1 MPSEMKVPTVSV
13 IIPTFNRAWTLSSAI
28 DSVLAQSFQDFE
40 LIIVDDGSTD
50 NTNAL
55 LTQYGDTIQVLP
67 QANRGVSAARNR
79 GIHAARGRLI
89 AFLDSDDEWMPEKLA
104 VQVEFFKQNPTL
116 QICQTEEIW
125 IRKGQHVNPKKR
137 HKKPAGDIFK
147 PSLHLCLVSPSAVM
161 LRRALFE
168 RVGFFDEAL
177 PACEDYDMWL
187 RISCHYPVGLID
199 TPLIIKRG
207 GHADQLSR
215 MAGLDQYRIQ
225 SIVKLMESGH
235 LSDNQKQA
243 AVAVLVEKCRIYA
256 NGCRKRDKF
265 EEADY
270 FEDLA
275 RRYATDSHDGHY

>member
-1 MPSEMKVPTVSV
+1 M
-13 IIPTFNRAWTLSSAI
+13 
-28 DSVLAQSFQDFE
+28 
-40 LIIVDDGSTD
+40 
-50 NTNAL
+50 
-55 LTQYGDTIQVLP
+55 
-67 QANRGVSAARNR
+67 
-79 GIHAARGRLI
+79 LI

>member
-1 MPSEMKVPTVSV
+1 MKVPTVSV

-55 LTQYGDTIQVLP
+55 LTQYGDTIKVLP

-137 HKKPAGDIFK
+137 HKKPSGDIFK